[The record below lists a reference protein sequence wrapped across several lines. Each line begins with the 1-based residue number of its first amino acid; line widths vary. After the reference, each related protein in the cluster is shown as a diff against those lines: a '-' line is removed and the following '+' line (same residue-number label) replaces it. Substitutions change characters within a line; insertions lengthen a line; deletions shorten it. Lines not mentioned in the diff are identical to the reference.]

1 MTKKFE
7 NEMDL
12 LKFATTAK
20 NKTFSDIDLYN
31 RLSNNKGS
39 IGQVMEESFF
49 GYEVNSRHEADFAEL
64 GVELKVTP
72 FISTRK
78 GYRAKERLVLGLINY
93 CRENW
98 DDFYK
103 SEFWAKNR
111 NILMMFYEHKTD
123 LPKELW
129 SIFDVILYKFPEED
143 LLIIQR
149 DWSVISNKVKSGL
162 AHELSEGDTLYL
174 GACTKGITAEKSM
187 VKQPFSDI
195 LAKQRAYSFKN
206 SYMSYV
212 LNNYVFGSQ
221 PTEKVIKDITVLQTQ
236 SFEDHIKNLFL
247 PYIGKSQKDLITLLN
262 IKSSKATNYS
272 IITSILKV
280 NGNLEKTEEF
290 QKGNII
296 PKTIRIE
303 ANGTIKES
311 MSFPAFNFSDF
322 DDLTWEE
329 SEFYD
334 VLTESR
340 FMFIIFSKID
350 NTDQTSIFKGVYF
363 WSMPSEDIKE
373 ASLCWIRTKNIIKE
387 GVKLIATPS
396 GVINNLPK
404 AIENRVA
411 HVRPH
416 ASKSAYR
423 FDNISIGD
431 LKDAY
436 PLPDGRWMTKQC
448 FWLNS
453 SYVKSIFEV
462 LKLL

>member
-7 NEMDL
+7 NELDL

-72 FISTRK
+72 FVSTRK
-78 GYRAKERLVLGLINY
+78 GYRAKERLVLGIINY

-98 DDFYK
+98 NDFYK
-103 SEFWAKNR
+103 SEFWAKNQ
-111 NILMMFYEHKTD
+111 NILMMFYEHRDD

-149 DWSVISNKVKSGL
+149 DWSIISNKVKSGL

-174 GACTKGITAEKSM
+174 GACTKGATAEKSM

-206 SYMSYV
+206 SYMTYV
-212 LNNYVFGSQ
+212 LNSYVFGNQS
-221 PTEKVIKDITVLQTQ
+221 TEKIIKDINVLKNQ
-236 SFEDHIKNLFL
+236 SFEDYILTL
-247 PYIGKSQKDLITLLN
+247 LIPYVGKSQKELITLLN
-262 IKSSKATNYS
+262 IKPSKATNYS
-272 IITSILKV
+272 IINSILKV

-290 QKGNII
+290 QKGNIV

-303 ANGTIKES
+303 SNGSIRES

-322 DDLTWEE
+322 ITSEWED
-329 SEFYD
+329 SELYD
-334 VLTESR
+334 TLTESR
-340 FMFIIFSKID
+340 FMFIIFSKVD
-350 NTDQTSIFKGVYF
+350 NTEDTSIFKGVYF
-363 WSMPSEDIKE
+363 WSMPSQDIDE
-373 ASLCWIRTKNIIKE
+373 ASLCWVRTKSIIKE
-387 GVKLIATPS
+387 GVKLTITPS
-396 GVINNLPK
+396 GITNNLPK
-404 AIENRVA
+404 TTENRVA

-423 FDNISIGD
+423 FDDTIIGD
-431 LKDAY
+431 LKDASQ
-436 PLPDGRWMTKQC
+436 LPDGRWMTKQC

-453 SYVKSIFEV
+453 TYVNTIF
-462 LKLL
+462 KKK